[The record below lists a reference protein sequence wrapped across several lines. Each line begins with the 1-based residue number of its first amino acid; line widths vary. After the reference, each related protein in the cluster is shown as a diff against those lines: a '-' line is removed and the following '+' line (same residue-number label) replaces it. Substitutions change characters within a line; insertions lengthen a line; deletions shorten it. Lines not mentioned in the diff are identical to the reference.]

1 MLAAVVVACLTSRA
15 SSEGT
20 ALVGE
25 TCSDTN
31 DCYGSKACLGGRCCE
46 FYAEHSTTDDY
57 REAMP
62 GAQAALTLRRKAWE
76 L

>member
-1 MLAAVVVACLTSRA
+1 MGHRAVLAAVVVACLTSRA

-31 DCYGSKACLGGRCCE
+31 DCYGSKACLGGRCCD
-46 FYAEHSTTDDY
+46 FSQSQYTDDY
-57 REAMP
+57 TWECYAQVRE
-62 GAQAALTLRRKAWE
+62 LR
-76 L
+76 